1 MGVMLV
7 ARNIMRN
14 MNGSTFGQNML
25 KQSMKIPSDKS
36 GPPGHDGE
44 NGIFAGIFAASEE
57 EGSSGRYHEVYSFYD
72 IYIYVVSNY
81 VHGIF

>member
-14 MNGSTFGQNML
+14 MNDSTFGQNML
-25 KQSMKIPSDKS
+25 KQSMKIPSDKV

-44 NGIFAGIFAASEE
+44 NGIFAASEE
-57 EGSSGRYHEVYSFYD
+57 EGSSGRYHEIYSFYD
-72 IYIYVVSNY
+72 IYIYISNY
-81 VHGIF
+81 VHGIFYFDS